1 MQAFNLVKVPH
12 VSLPNLLME
21 EPLVPEFIQDEATAE
36 NLSQAVIDFLE
47 NPERCADIRVA
58 FDSLR
63 SDLARD
69 ADARAAAAVI
79 ETACR

>member
-1 MQAFNLVKVPH
+1 M
-12 VSLPNLLME
+12 SLPNLLME

-47 NPERCADIRVA
+47 NPERCVAIRTA

-63 SDLARD
+63 FDLARG
-69 ADARAAAAVI
+69 ADACAAAAVI